1 MSDRD
6 CVRVC
11 DRPSF
16 RVRLGNT
23 LKVRVS
29 ISVNVGCCVRVKTSL
44 PYGSNPRLAVVL
56 ETVLG

>member
-16 RVRLGNT
+16 RVRLGIT
-23 LKVRVS
+23 LKVRVR
-29 ISVNVGCCVRVKTSL
+29 ISMSVGIFVRVKTSL
-44 PYGSNPRLAVVL
+44 PYGSNTRLN
-56 ETVLG
+56 